1 MGGTVPY
8 CGPPPVPNSLWS
20 SWNLDPFLLTALA
33 FALLIGL
40 RFGESTRLFVAG
52 WTVLVVAFVSPLCA
66 LTTALFS
73 GRALHH
79 IAIVSIAAP
88 LLAYGLPIRRAPL
101 MLAAV
106 MVATGL
112 VLWHVPVVYS
122 AAWDSAAIYWLMQ
135 LLLLC
140 PAWAFWSS
148 VLRHDDHASVL
159 LPAMMVGALAG
170 TMGLI
175 GAVLTFSP
183 QILYPQHF
191 GHTLAWGLSPIGDQ
205 QLAGLVMW
213 VPGLLPLAVVAGIM
227 AKRVWLQASA
237 A

>member
-1 MGGTVPY
+1 MDATVPY
-8 CGPPPVPNSLWS
+8 CGPSPVPNYLWG
-20 SWNLDPFLLTALA
+20 SWNLDPFLLAA
-33 FALLIGL
+33 FALALGIGL
-40 RFGESTRLFVAG
+40 RLADNRHAFVWG
-52 WTVLVVAFVSPLCA
+52 WAVLVVAFVSPLCA

-73 GRALHH
+73 ARALHH
-79 IAIVSIAAP
+79 IALVSIAAP
-88 LLAYGLPIRRAPL
+88 LLALALPMRRAPG

-112 VLWHVPVVYS
+112 VLWHVPIVYS
-122 AAWDSAAIYWLMQ
+122 AAWDSAAVYWLMQ
-135 LLLLC
+135 LVLLC

-148 VLRHDDHASVL
+148 VLRQDHQALVL

-191 GHTLAWGLSPIGDQ
+191 GQTLAWGLSPIGDQ

-213 VPGLLPLAVVAGIM
+213 VPGLLPLAVVAALM
-227 AKRVWLQASA
+227 AKRLWHQASSA
-237 A
+237 